1 MKTGIK
7 NSIVVFSF
15 LGVFASTLSVVSA
28 GYFNTDPIYH
38 CDQAISRTL
47 QVGSQNND
55 VYVLQQ
61 FLARAGYL
69 YATPNGNFG
78 PATKRAVK
86 SFQQENY
93 IRSTGIVGEQTRNA
107 LNERM
112 CDTDTS
118 AYLNDYYD
126 YSSGVTY
133 VDGYDPFAVVVS
145 PTPSSPAVYKTPQPR
160 SNSYTYNSTNVG
172 IIPQVTSGSIV
183 SSNSGQA
190 VSGIVTP
197 VTAQVDRTSVVY
209 TSGAGYILGVTPKV
223 QSLTVT
229 SPSVNALYNEGDS
242 VIVSWTTNNLNAAQ
256 YILILENKITKQS
269 KTVAVTSGSSASF
282 VLTKELLDAVCAG
295 VCDNS
300 QQGAFSIVITT
311 PVTDIAGVTSTFRA
325 TVSPIT
331 IKRPYG
337 AYGFGA
343 VSITASRNPVN
354 SNENFKLYINIPTGA
369 SWNNGVYGNY
379 TLKIHVTCPSGVT
392 VSVAGAECGQDFTIP
407 FAPSYFQQEIPVVI
421 RNGTWYR
428 QSVAFDLIVATLSGQ
443 IIGTSQSSVSVNGAP
458 YSW

>member
-1 MKTGIK
+1 
-7 NSIVVFSF
+7 
-15 LGVFASTLSVVSA
+15 
-28 GYFNTDPIYH
+28 
-38 CDQAISRTL
+38 
-47 QVGSQNND
+47 
-55 VYVLQQ
+55 
-61 FLARAGYL
+61 
-69 YATPNGNFG
+69 
-78 PATKRAVK
+78 
-86 SFQQENY
+86 
-93 IRSTGIVGEQTRNA
+93 
-107 LNERM
+107 
-112 CDTDTS
+112 
-118 AYLNDYYD
+118 
-126 YSSGVTY
+126 
-133 VDGYDPFAVVVS
+133 
-145 PTPSSPAVYKTPQPR
+145 VYKTPQPR